1 MEQKSKRVLRIEDAC
16 IKVGMPRSSF
26 YRAVARGELPQPIK
40 LGAKASGW
48 LEHELD
54 AFIDARMAAR
64 GQEKGDAA

>member
-1 MEQKSKRVLRIEDAC
+1 MEQKQKRVLRIEDAC

-26 YRAVARGELPQPIK
+26 YRAVALGELPPPIK

-54 AFIDARMAAR
+54 AFIDARIAAR
-64 GQEKGDAA
+64 GQ

>member
-1 MEQKSKRVLRIEDAC
+1 MEQKPKRVLRIEDAC

-26 YRAVARGELPQPIK
+26 YRAVALGELPKPIK

-54 AFIDARMAAR
+54 AFIDARAAAR
-64 GQEKGDAA
+64 AQ